1 MMPMTACSATAL
13 ALAGPALATGI
24 PFSLAA
30 STSMLSYPALG
41 CWTSRQRVVR
51 SITSRSTWMWWDQI
65 THAVLETEHKEL
77 DLDTGT
83 GRLRERWSSITE
95 RTAAAERIAESL
107 KAVANDEKWTVI
119 ARLGDA
125 LGVARVAGIMAA
137 KRTSD
142 LIPLCHPLP
151 ITSVAIDFEF
161 IEEGVRILATAR
173 VTGRTG
179 VEMEALT
186 AAAVA
191 GLTVIDMVKG
201 LEPGVWLEAVR
212 LLEKSGGKSGVWKRQ
227 PPG

>member
-1 MMPMTACSATAL
+1 MSSRLTHLDESGAARMVDVGAKAETRREATAECLVRMAPETLRAIRDSEL
-13 ALAGPALATGI
+13 A
-24 PFSLAA
+24 
-30 STSMLSYPALG
+30 
-41 CWTSRQRVVR
+41 
-51 SITSRSTWMWWDQI
+51 
-65 THAVLETEHKEL
+65 K
-77 DLDTGT
+77 
-83 GRLRERWSSITE
+83 
-95 RTAAAERIAESL
+95 
-107 KAVANDEKWTVI
+107 
-119 ARLGDA
+119 GDA

-137 KRTSD
+137 KRTSE

-151 ITSVAIDFEF
+151 ITSVAVDFELL
-161 IEEGVRILATAR
+161 EQGVRILATAR

-201 LEPGVWLEAVR
+201 IEPGVWLEAVR

>member
-1 MMPMTACSATAL
+1 MSSRLTHLDESGAARMVDVGAKAETRREATAECLVRMAPETLRAIRDSEL
-13 ALAGPALATGI
+13 A
-24 PFSLAA
+24 
-30 STSMLSYPALG
+30 
-41 CWTSRQRVVR
+41 
-51 SITSRSTWMWWDQI
+51 
-65 THAVLETEHKEL
+65 K
-77 DLDTGT
+77 
-83 GRLRERWSSITE
+83 
-95 RTAAAERIAESL
+95 
-107 KAVANDEKWTVI
+107 
-119 ARLGDA
+119 GDA

-137 KRTSD
+137 KRTSE

-151 ITSVAIDFEF
+151 ITSVAVDFELV
-161 IEEGVRILATAR
+161 EAGVRILATAR

>member
-1 MMPMTACSATAL
+1 VSSRLTHIDESGAARMVDVGAKAETRREATAECLVRMAPATLRAVRESEL
-13 ALAGPALATGI
+13 A
-24 PFSLAA
+24 
-30 STSMLSYPALG
+30 
-41 CWTSRQRVVR
+41 
-51 SITSRSTWMWWDQI
+51 
-65 THAVLETEHKEL
+65 K
-77 DLDTGT
+77 
-83 GRLRERWSSITE
+83 
-95 RTAAAERIAESL
+95 
-107 KAVANDEKWTVI
+107 
-119 ARLGDA
+119 GDA

-151 ITSVAIDFEF
+151 ITSVAVDFEF
-161 IEEGVRILATAR
+161 IEDGVRILATAR

>member
-1 MMPMTACSATAL
+1 VSSRLTHLDESGAARMVDVGAKAETRREATAECLVRMAPETLRAIRESEL
-13 ALAGPALATGI
+13 A
-24 PFSLAA
+24 
-30 STSMLSYPALG
+30 
-41 CWTSRQRVVR
+41 
-51 SITSRSTWMWWDQI
+51 
-65 THAVLETEHKEL
+65 K
-77 DLDTGT
+77 
-83 GRLRERWSSITE
+83 
-95 RTAAAERIAESL
+95 
-107 KAVANDEKWTVI
+107 
-119 ARLGDA
+119 GDA

-137 KRTSD
+137 KRTAE

-151 ITSVAIDFEF
+151 ITSVAVDFELL
-161 IEEGVRILATAR
+161 EQAVRIRATAR

-201 LEPGVWLEAVR
+201 VEPGVWLEAVR

>member
-1 MMPMTACSATAL
+1 MSSRLTHLDESGAARMVDVGAKAETRREATAECLVRMAPATLRAVRESEL
-13 ALAGPALATGI
+13 A
-24 PFSLAA
+24 
-30 STSMLSYPALG
+30 
-41 CWTSRQRVVR
+41 
-51 SITSRSTWMWWDQI
+51 
-65 THAVLETEHKEL
+65 K
-77 DLDTGT
+77 
-83 GRLRERWSSITE
+83 
-95 RTAAAERIAESL
+95 
-107 KAVANDEKWTVI
+107 
-119 ARLGDA
+119 GDA

-137 KRTSD
+137 KRTSE

-161 IEEGVRILATAR
+161 VEAGGPNPRHGPRDRADR
-173 VTGRTG
+173 